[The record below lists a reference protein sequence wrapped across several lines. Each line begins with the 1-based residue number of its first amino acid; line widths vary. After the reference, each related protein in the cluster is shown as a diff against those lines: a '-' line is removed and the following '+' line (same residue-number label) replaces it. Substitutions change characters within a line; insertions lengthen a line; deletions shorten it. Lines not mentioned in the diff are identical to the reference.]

1 MQTTTDKVRT
11 HGGRQPTCEPICEQ
25 ARQDLCRLAVDAATV
40 APVALLARHARRCD
54 GCAAY
59 VNVVAR
65 ARRWLELGL
74 RELVPADTRPEA
86 LEARA
91 RAAMARELAARLARD
106 LHDLGVGA
114 EARPVEE
121 RRRDLRRLGWLRGP
135 LERDPWPVAARLIG
149 ASRPINRRLALRLAS
164 RLDPVGLDVA
174 IGHLQ
179 ALERTGR
186 GSLAH
191 AEADRLLGLLG

>member
-1 MQTTTDKVRT
+1 V
-11 HGGRQPTCEPICEQ
+11 GGRPLECEEV
-25 ARQDLCRLAVDAATV
+25 RQDLCRLAVDAATG

-59 VNVVAR
+59 VNSVAH

-74 RELVPADTRPEA
+74 RALAPADTRPEA

-91 RAAMARELAARLARD
+91 RAALARELAARLARD
-106 LHDLGVGA
+106 LQDLGLGE
-114 EARPVEE
+114 EARPVGE
-121 RRRDLRRLGWLRGP
+121 RRRDLQRLELLRGP
-135 LERDPWPVAARLIG
+135 LERDPWPVASRLVG

-174 IGHLQ
+174 VAHLQ

-186 GSLAH
+186 GALAH
-191 AEADRLLGLLG
+191 AETERLLGLLG